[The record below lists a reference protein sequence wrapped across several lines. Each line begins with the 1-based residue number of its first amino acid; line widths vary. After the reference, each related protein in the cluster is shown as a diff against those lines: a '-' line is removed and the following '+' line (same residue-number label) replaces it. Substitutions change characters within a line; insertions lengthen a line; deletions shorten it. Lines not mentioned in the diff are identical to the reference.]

1 MALYLSPT
9 KMPFQRADDA
19 VRSPSGYDPRPMPA
33 DGTRSLGLTS
43 DPSEF
48 MTDNAATDALS
59 LLDDLLTRA
68 RRAGADAA
76 DALLARGVSQSVS
89 QRLGTPEA
97 VERSEGR
104 DVELRVFVGQRQ
116 AVVSTTDFA
125 AGSLDELVGR
135 ALAMAKAAPEDKYA
149 GIADP
154 GQIARSWPAIEMFDP
169 TEPSAETLVE
179 RAKAAEE
186 AALAVAG
193 VTNSEGGEAA
203 WGMTEV
209 ALAASNGFAGTYRRS
224 SFSIAA
230 SVVAGTGQ
238 KMERDYDYTSAVYDA
253 DLKSAEEIGRSAG
266 ERAVR
271 RLNPRRPKTATLP
284 VVYDPRAGRS
294 VLGHLASAINGTS
307 IARGTS
313 FLKNDMGEA
322 LFAPGIR
329 VMDDPH
335 RPRGHRSK
343 PFDGEGLATRP
354 RAMVE
359 GGRLTSWFLDLA
371 TARQLG
377 LESTGHASRGA
388 GSPPSPGS
396 TNLYLDKGTVSR
408 DALIADI
415 ERGFYVT
422 ELMGSSVSLVTGDYS
437 RGAAG
442 YWIENGEITFPVS
455 EMTIAGHLRD
465 IFRTLTPA
473 DDLEFKYGID
483 VPTLRVEGLLV
494 AGGQD

>member
-1 MALYLSPT
+1 
-9 KMPFQRADDA
+9 
-19 VRSPSGYDPRPMPA
+19 
-33 DGTRSLGLTS
+33 
-43 DPSEF
+43 
-48 MTDNAATDALS
+48 MTDHAEPDALT
-59 LLDDLLTRA
+59 LLDDLLARA

-89 QRLGTPEA
+89 QRMGTPEA

-104 DVELRVFVGQRQ
+104 DLELRVFVGRRQ
-116 AVVSTTDFA
+116 AVVSSTDFA
-125 AGSLDELVGR
+125 ADALDELVER
-135 ALAMAKAAPEDKYA
+135 AMAMARAAPEDRYA
-149 GIADP
+149 GIAEP
-154 GQIARSWPAIEMFDP
+154 GQVAKSWPDIEMFDP

-179 RAKAAEE
+179 RARAAEE
-186 AALAVAG
+186 AALAVSG
-193 VTNSEGGEAA
+193 VTNSEGAEAS
-203 WGMTEV
+203 WGMTDV
-209 ALAASNGFAGTYRRS
+209 ALAASNGFAGGYRRS
-224 SFSIAA
+224 SFSVAV

-238 KMERDYDYTSAVYDA
+238 KMERDYDYTAAVYDA
-253 DLKSAEEIGRSAG
+253 DLESAEAVGRSAG

-294 VLGHLASAINGTS
+294 LLGHLAGAINGSS

-313 FLKNDMGEA
+313 FLKNDMGAA

-329 VMDDPH
+329 VVDDPH

-343 PFDGEGLATRP
+343 PFDGEGLPTRKQ
-354 RAMVE
+354 AMVE
-359 GGRLTSWFLDLA
+359 DGRLASWFLDLA

-377 LESTGHASRGA
+377 LQSNGHAARGA
-388 GSPPSPGS
+388 GSPPSPS
-396 TNLYLDKGTVSR
+396 ATNLYLEKGAVGR
-408 DALIADI
+408 DSLIADI

-422 ELMGSSVSLVTGDYS
+422 ELMGTSVNLVTGDYS

-442 YWIENGEITFPVS
+442 FWIENGELTFPVS

-465 IFRTLTPA
+465 VFRTLTAA
-473 DDLEFKYGID
+473 DDLEFKYGMD
-483 VPTLRVEGLLV
+483 VPTVRVEGLLV

>member
-1 MALYLSPT
+1 
-9 KMPFQRADDA
+9 
-19 VRSPSGYDPRPMPA
+19 
-33 DGTRSLGLTS
+33 
-43 DPSEF
+43 
-48 MTDNAATDALS
+48 MTDNADTDALS
-59 LLDDLLTRA
+59 LLEDLLARA
-68 RRAGADAA
+68 RRAGADSA
-76 DALLARGVSQSVS
+76 DALMARGVSQSVS

-104 DVELRVFVGQRQ
+104 DVELRVFVGRRQ
-116 AVVSTTDFA
+116 AVVSSTDFA
-125 AGSLDELVGR
+125 TDALDELVVR
-135 ALAMAKAAPEDKYA
+135 ALAMARAAPEDKYA
-149 GIADP
+149 GIAEP
-154 GQIARSWPAIEMFDP
+154 EQIARTWPEIEMFDA

-179 RAKAAEE
+179 RARAAEE
-186 AALAVAG
+186 AALAVEG
-193 VTNSEGGEAA
+193 VTNSEGAEAS
-203 WGMTEV
+203 WGVTEV
-209 ALAASNGFAGTYRRS
+209 ALAASNGFAGGYRRS
-224 SFSIAA
+224 SYSIAA

-238 KMERDYDYTSAVYDA
+238 KMERDYDYTAAVFDG
-253 DLKSAEEIGRSAG
+253 DLESPEEIGRRAG
-266 ERAVR
+266 ERAVA

-294 VLGHLASAINGTS
+294 VLGHLASAINGVS

-329 VMDDPH
+329 ILDDPH

-343 PFDGEGLATRP
+343 PFDGEGLPTAR
-354 RAMVE
+354 RAMVDD
-359 GGRLTSWFLDLA
+359 GRLASWFLDLA
-371 TARQLG
+371 TGRQLG
-377 LESTGHASRGA
+377 LESTGHAGRGA
-388 GSPPSPGS
+388 GSPPSPGA
-396 TNLYLDKGTVSR
+396 TNLYLDKGTLSR
-408 DALIADI
+408 EALIGDI

-422 ELMGSSVSLVTGDYS
+422 ELMGTSVNLVTGDYS

-473 DDLEFKYGID
+473 DDLVFKYGMD
-483 VPTLRVEGLLV
+483 VPTIRVEGLLV

>member
-1 MALYLSPT
+1 
-9 KMPFQRADDA
+9 
-19 VRSPSGYDPRPMPA
+19 
-33 DGTRSLGLTS
+33 
-43 DPSEF
+43 
-48 MTDNAATDALS
+48 MTDNADTDALS
-59 LLDDLLTRA
+59 LLDDLLARA
-68 RRAGADAA
+68 RRAGADSA
-76 DALLARGVSQSVS
+76 DALMARGVSQSVS

-104 DVELRVFVGQRQ
+104 DVELRVFVGRRQ
-116 AVVSTTDFA
+116 AVVSSTDFA
-125 AGSLDELVGR
+125 TDALDELVVR
-135 ALAMAKAAPEDKYA
+135 ALAMARAAPEDKYA

-154 GQIARSWPAIEMFDP
+154 GQIARTWPDIEMFDA

-179 RAKAAEE
+179 RARAAEE
-186 AALAVAG
+186 SALAVKG
-193 VTNSEGGEAA
+193 VTNSEGAEAS
-203 WGMTEV
+203 WGVTEV
-209 ALAASNGFAGTYRRS
+209 ALAASNGFAGGYRRS
-224 SFSIAA
+224 SYSIVA
-230 SVVAGTGQ
+230 SVVAGSGQ
-238 KMERDYDYTSAVYDA
+238 KMERDYDYTAAVFDG
-253 DLKSAEEIGRSAG
+253 DLESPEEIGRRAG
-266 ERAVR
+266 ERAVA

-284 VVYDPRAGRS
+284 VVFDPRAGRS
-294 VLGHLASAINGTS
+294 VLGHLASAINGVS

-329 VMDDPH
+329 IVDDPH

-343 PFDGEGLATRP
+343 PFDGEGLPTTR
-354 RAMVE
+354 RAMVDD
-359 GGRLTSWFLDLA
+359 GRLASWFLDLA
-371 TARQLG
+371 TGRQLG
-377 LESTGHASRGA
+377 LESTGHAGRGA
-388 GSPPSPGS
+388 GSPPSPGA
-396 TNLYLDKGTVSR
+396 TNLYLDKGTVGR
-408 DALIADI
+408 DALIGDI

-473 DDLEFKYGID
+473 DDLVFKYGMD
-483 VPTLRVEGLLV
+483 VPTIRVEGLLV

>member
-1 MALYLSPT
+1 
-9 KMPFQRADDA
+9 
-19 VRSPSGYDPRPMPA
+19 
-33 DGTRSLGLTS
+33 
-43 DPSEF
+43 
-48 MTDNAATDALS
+48 MTDNADTNALS
-59 LLDDLLTRA
+59 LLDDLLARA
-68 RRAGADAA
+68 RRAGADSA
-76 DALLARGVSQSVS
+76 DALMARGVSQSVS

-104 DVELRVFVGQRQ
+104 DVELRVFVGRRQ
-116 AVVSTTDFA
+116 AVVSSTDFA
-125 AGSLDELVGR
+125 TDALDELVVR
-135 ALAMAKAAPEDKYA
+135 ALAMARAAPEDKYA

-154 GQIARSWPAIEMFDP
+154 GQIARTWPDIEMFDA

-179 RAKAAEE
+179 RARAAEE
-186 AALAVAG
+186 SALAVKG
-193 VTNSEGGEAA
+193 VTNSEGAEAS
-203 WGMTEV
+203 WGVTEV
-209 ALAASNGFAGTYRRS
+209 ALAASNGFAGGYRRS
-224 SFSIAA
+224 SYSIVA
-230 SVVAGTGQ
+230 SVVAGSGQ
-238 KMERDYDYTSAVYDA
+238 KMERDYDYTAAVFDG
-253 DLKSAEEIGRSAG
+253 DLESPEEIGRRAG
-266 ERAVR
+266 ERAVA

-284 VVYDPRAGRS
+284 VVFDPRAGRS
-294 VLGHLASAINGTS
+294 VLGHLASAINGVS

-329 VMDDPH
+329 IVDDPH

-343 PFDGEGLATRP
+343 PFDGEGLPTTR
-354 RAMVE
+354 RAMVDD
-359 GGRLTSWFLDLA
+359 GRLASWFLDLA
-371 TARQLG
+371 TGRQLG
-377 LESTGHASRGA
+377 LESTGHAGRGA
-388 GSPPSPGS
+388 GSPPSPGA
-396 TNLYLDKGTVSR
+396 TNLYLDKGTVGR
-408 DALIADI
+408 DALIGDI

-473 DDLEFKYGID
+473 DDLVFKYGMD
-483 VPTLRVEGLLV
+483 VPTIRVEGLLV

>member
-1 MALYLSPT
+1 
-9 KMPFQRADDA
+9 
-19 VRSPSGYDPRPMPA
+19 
-33 DGTRSLGLTS
+33 
-43 DPSEF
+43 
-48 MTDNAATDALS
+48 MTDNASTDALS
-59 LLDDLLTRA
+59 LLDDLLSRA
-68 RRAGADAA
+68 RRAGADSA

-104 DVELRVFVGQRQ
+104 DLELRVFVGRRQ
-116 AVVSTTDFA
+116 AVVSSTDFA
-125 AGSLDELVGR
+125 SDALDELVGR
-135 ALAMAKAAPEDKYA
+135 ALAMARAAPEDKYA
-149 GIADP
+149 GIAGP
-154 GQIARSWPAIEMFDP
+154 EQIARTWPAIEMFDA
-169 TEPSAETLVE
+169 TEPSAESLVA

-193 VTNSEGGEAA
+193 VTNSEGAEAA
-203 WGMTEV
+203 WGMTDV
-209 ALAASNGFAGTYRRS
+209 ALAASNGFAGGYRRS

-238 KMERDYDYTSAVYDA
+238 KMERDYDYTAAVYDA
-253 DLKSAEEIGRSAG
+253 DLEPAETIGRKAG
-266 ERAVR
+266 ERAVA

-284 VVYDPRAGRS
+284 VVFDPRAGRS
-294 VLGHLASAINGTS
+294 VLGHLASAINGVS

-313 FLKNDMGEA
+313 FLKNAMGEA

-329 VMDDPH
+329 IVDDPH
-335 RPRGHRSK
+335 RPRGHRSR
-343 PFDGEGLATRP
+343 PFDGEGLATRQ
-354 RAMVE
+354 RAMVDD
-359 GGRLTSWFLDLA
+359 GHLASWFLDLA
-371 TARQLG
+371 TGRQLG
-377 LESTGHASRGA
+377 LESTGSAGRGA
-388 GSPPSPGS
+388 GSPPSPGAS
-396 TNLYLDKGTVSR
+396 NLYLENGKVGR

-415 ERGFYVT
+415 QRGFYVT
-422 ELMGSSVSLVTGDYS
+422 ELMGTSVNLVTGDYS

-473 DDLEFKYGID
+473 DDLTFKYGMD